1 MRDWMDLNDDGEI
14 DSIEMMFA
22 EEMLCTSREEHEALF
37 GDAGDFEVTQ
47 KMILTKIFAKE
58 ADLYETEF
66 IWI

>member
-1 MRDWMDLNDDGEI
+1 MKHYL
-14 DSIEMMFA
+14 EMPGILRM
-22 EEMLCTSREEHEALF
+22 
-37 GDAGDFEVTQ
+37 TQ